1 MNAIE
6 MGNLASSN
14 RIEFRRA
21 YSKLRDPVFTSLRKY
36 NAENLGRFFD
46 HQGQSFQVFI
56 EGNFE
61 FTAKLLQAVR
71 VNSASLSTS
80 LVKYDCDGDLEFMK
94 FMKDFF
100 SDSQDYVLLLFQRN
114 GEGGPTQ

>member
-14 RIEFRRA
+14 RIEFRKA
-21 YSKLRDPVFTSLRKY
+21 YSKLQDPVFTSLRKY

-46 HQGQSFQVFI
+46 HQGQAFQAFI

-80 LVKYDCDGDLEFMK
+80 FVKYDCDGDLEFMK
-94 FMKDFF
+94 DFF
-100 SDSQDYVLLLFQRN
+100 LNSQDYVLLLFQRN